1 MTGAQLERIAPG
13 EVVAIAAV
21 CANGVIGADG
31 DQPWSHPDDFAR
43 FKALTRGH
51 VMVMG
56 RKTYDAIG
64 RALPGRHTIVLTRDR
79 DWRPHGKGAET
90 VRTVAD
96 LPAALELAG
105 RDWPEAGIAVL
116 GGGQIY
122 RLAMPVTTRLEI
134 TEVEAELPGDTTFP
148 AIDPDQWAET
158 ARTAADGFS
167 WVTYRR
173 R

>member
-1 MTGAQLERIAPG
+1 MDHDPIQPG
-13 EVVAIAAV
+13 EIVAIAAV

-31 DQPWSHPDDFAR
+31 DQPWSHRADFAR
-43 FKALTRGH
+43 FKALTLGH

-64 RALPGRHTIVLTRDR
+64 RALPGRHTIVLTRDPQ
-79 DWRPHGKGAET
+79 WQPHGKGGDT
-90 VRTVAD
+90 VRTVSD
-96 LPAALELAG
+96 LDTALAMAR
-105 RDWPEAGIAVL
+105 RDWPEAGVAIL

-122 RLAMPVTTRLEI
+122 RLALPVTTRLEI

-148 AIDPDQWAET
+148 SIDPDQWTET
-158 ARTAADGFS
+158 SRTVADGFS

-173 R
+173 